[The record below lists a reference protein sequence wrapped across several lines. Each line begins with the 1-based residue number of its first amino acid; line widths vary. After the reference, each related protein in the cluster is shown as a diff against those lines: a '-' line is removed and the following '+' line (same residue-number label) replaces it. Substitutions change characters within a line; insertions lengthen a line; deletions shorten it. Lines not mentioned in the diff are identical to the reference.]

1 MTKNSENRNRV
12 QPGVPSGGQFAAEQ
26 HGEPDGVTLTAQS
39 PLDSL
44 AVGVAGTLVRN
55 RSNTEIGSWQR
66 HMDKGINRDRPT
78 PPMPEVLVELDRRAV
93 TFETLQR
100 EEQETVLDQLDM
112 QGVKHLLE
120 PGQRLG
126 NDKVR
131 VADGVESQGA
141 NLGLALA
148 AQKIVA
154 DADLPGNVTM
164 ISADEN
170 FTVFTVEASG
180 VNHTLRVGPLSFNL
194 ATGTNTGDR
203 YTDEWMRRATMSP
216 GRNMVFQSQTSENIR
231 RSFDTHRTEAALA
244 AAAAASSFKQAG
256 ASLRA
261 LEPGVRTAVLRTDG
275 EEFVVNVSGDRPT
288 LETLDGEQLHPSMV
302 DGFLNHMA
310 SQTGHRDGGTLT
322 SELREVFR
330 DAERRLIR

>member
-1 MTKNSENRNRV
+1 MTKNSDRNRV
-12 QPGVPSGGQFAAEQ
+12 QPGVPSGGQFAAEM
-26 HGEPDGVTLTAQS
+26 HGEPDGVMLTAPS
-39 PLDSL
+39 PLDAL
-44 AVGVAGTLVRN
+44 AAGIAGTLVRN
-55 RSNTEIGSWQR
+55 RSNTEIGNWQR
-66 HMDKGINRDRPT
+66 HMDKGIYRDRPT

-100 EEQETVLDQLDM
+100 EEREAVLDQLDM

-131 VADGVESQGA
+131 VADGVESRGA

-154 DADLPGNVTM
+154 DAGLRGTVTM
-164 ISADEN
+164 VSADDN

-180 VNHTLRVGPLSFNL
+180 VSHTLRVGPLSFNL
-194 ATGTNTGDR
+194 TTGTDTGDR
-203 YTDEWMRRATMSP
+203 HTDEWMQRATMSP
-216 GRNMVFQSQTSENIR
+216 GRNMVFQPQTSENIR
-231 RSFDTHRTEAALA
+231 RSFETHRTGAALM
-244 AAAAASSFKQAG
+244 AAAAASSFKESG
-256 ASLRA
+256 HSIGA
-261 LEPGVRTAVLRTDG
+261 LEPGVRTAALRTDDK
-275 EEFVVNVSGDRPT
+275 EFLVNVSGDRPT
-288 LETLDGEQLHPSMV
+288 LETVDGEPLHPSMV

-310 SQTGHRDGGTLT
+310 AETGHKDGGMLA
-322 SELREVFR
+322 EDLRDIFR